1 MIDDG
6 TYTAVLDRFEDE
18 QAVLVLEQDG
28 VDIADYPV
36 PRAQLPKA
44 GRQQD
49 AVFEVVIEDGDL
61 LDITYDPTETESRRE
76 SAQSRFDRLSK
87 RPPNRDE

>member
-6 TYTAVLDRFEDE
+6 TYTAVLDRFEGE

-28 VDIADYPV
+28 QDVTDYPV
-36 PRAQLPKA
+36 PAERLPEA

-49 AVFEVVIEDGDL
+49 AVFDVAIEGGDL
-61 LDITYDPTETESRRE
+61 VDITYDPGETKSRRE
-76 SAQSRFDRLSK
+76 SAQQRFDRLSK
-87 RPPNRDE
+87 RPPKRDE